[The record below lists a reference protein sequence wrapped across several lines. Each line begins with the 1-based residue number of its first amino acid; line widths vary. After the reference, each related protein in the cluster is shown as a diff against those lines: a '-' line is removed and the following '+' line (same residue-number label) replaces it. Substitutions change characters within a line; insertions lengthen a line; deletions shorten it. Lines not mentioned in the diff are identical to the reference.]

1 MNLNQFKGIVF
12 RNCFFVSTSSSILFI
27 CIFHQW
33 PAGGGGCYIQP
44 LIFHLNNTFVIPV
57 GFFTEFYNSVI
68 YSPSHMNRGMAA
80 LGIWGSTSSPHKGDL
95 VKSLFLLWGA
105 PFMTGGG
112 PKIVHYCTLS
122 LSDLWVTRQECKVGT
137 PYMRV

>member
-95 VKSLFLLWGA
+95 VKSLFFTLGCTVHDWGWPKNG
-105 PFMTGGG
+105 PFFT
-112 PKIVHYCTLS
+112 KKSQAWQACS
-122 LSDLWVTRQECKVGT
+122 
-137 PYMRV
+137 